1 MKSKQSNR
9 LKSNER
15 GVARSLWVKN
25 VVATAMAGK
34 AKNPTTQTENTT
46 TAEEITPIKKQKY
59 TFMLHDCKTMQAIGK
74 LVSVDYRYGALKACS
89 RINKLPES
97 CKGEEENTC
106 RIWLRRTNTKIIR
119 EYLGKVVTLDT
130 PQVVV
135 RQNREIVYTKRPQ
148 VKYVKQW
155 VWQDGGATMDADS
168 IEEEE
173 SSVPVL

>member
-1 MKSKQSNR
+1 M
-9 LKSNER
+9 
-15 GVARSLWVKN
+15 
-25 VVATAMAGK
+25 
-34 AKNPTTQTENTT
+34 AKNADTPEQTEQAEITTPENT
-46 TAEEITPIKKQKY
+46 AEITPKKKQKF
-59 TFMLHDCKTMQAIGK
+59 TFMLHDCKTMEAIGK

-97 CKGEEENTC
+97 CKGEEENSC

-119 EYLGKVVTLDT
+119 EYIGKVVTLET

-155 VWQDGGATMDADS
+155 VWEDTPVS
-168 IEEEE
+168 TEEEEE
-173 SSVPVL
+173 SSVPAL